1 VAVQASDVKKLRERT
16 GAGMLDCKNA
26 LSEADGDFKKAEKIL
41 KERGIAAASKRS
53 GRATN
58 EGRIFSSVET
68 KKGGLVELA
77 CETDF
82 VARNEDFITFGNKI
96 VNDAVKSG
104 SEEITPTIEEEVKEL
119 VSTMKENI
127 KVRRIRILEA
137 ADNELIVDYIHGEGR
152 IGVLIKIK
160 AEDSAAL
167 EKEEVKT
174 FAFDCALHVAAF
186 NPTYL
191 SKEVVDKEYLT
202 EQEQI
207 FTKQAEQLGKP
218 ENVMQGIVKGKL
230 NKHLSEIC
238 FLNQGFVKEE
248 KKSVEKIMNELSK
261 SIGSKLSITDYAY
274 FSVGEE
280 LSS

>member
-1 VAVQASDVKKLRERT
+1 VAVQASDVKKLREKT

-53 GRATN
+53 ARATN
-58 EGRIFSSVET
+58 EGRIFSNVQN
-68 KKGGLVELA
+68 KRGGLVELS

-96 VNDAVKSG
+96 VNETVEAG
-104 SEEITPTIEEEVKEL
+104 SEEITPAIEEEVKEL
-119 VSTMKENI
+119 ISTIKENI
-127 KVRRIRILEA
+127 KIRRIKIIEA
-137 ADNELIVDYIHGEGR
+137 AENELIVDYIHGEGR
-152 IGVLIKIK
+152 IGVLIKLK
-160 AEDSAAL
+160 AEDGTAL
-167 EKEEVKT
+167 EKEEVKN

-186 NPTYL
+186 NPMYL
-191 SKEVVDKEYLT
+191 SKEVVDKEYLE

-248 KKSVEKIMNELSK
+248 KKSVEKIMDELSK
-261 SIGSKLSITDYAY
+261 SVGTKLSITDYAY

>member
-1 VAVQASDVKKLRERT
+1 MAVQASDVKKLRERT

>member
-1 VAVQASDVKKLRERT
+1 MAVQASEVKKLREKT

-26 LSEADGDFKKAEKIL
+26 LSEAGGDFKRAEKIL
-41 KERGIAAASKRS
+41 KERGIASASKRS
-53 GRATN
+53 ARATN
-58 EGRIFSSVET
+58 EGRIFSSVEN
-68 KKGGLVELA
+68 KKGGLVELS

-82 VARNEDFITFGNKI
+82 VARNEDFIIFGNKI

-104 SEEITPTIEEEVKEL
+104 SEDITPTIEEEVKEL
-119 VSTMKENI
+119 ISTMKENI
-127 KVRRIRILEA
+127 KVRRIKIIES

-152 IGVLIKIK
+152 IGVLIKLK
-160 AEDSAAL
+160 AEDSSAL

-186 NPTYL
+186 NPMYL
-191 SKEVVDKEYLT
+191 SKEVVDKEYLS

-248 KKSVEKIMNELSK
+248 KKSVEKIMDELSK
-261 SIGSKLSITDYAY
+261 SVGTKLSITDYAY